1 MVKELSSSEY
11 KVNMFDK
18 YNRSQTYS
26 VKHISHGFEFH
37 SNASHHC
44 NESTFCMRS
53 LSHFYFG
60 LRTGV
65 IWLVALRLSIAKR
78 TWKGQTREGYQ
89 SSGDNYAH
97 LLPEMMEFRYL
108 SYSKCLLVKGVGGK
122 KKREWLKLN
131 FQQCLLLHQKSN
143 GTKKGRTPRR
153 RRAWDG
159 GGKNHTNS
167 DNIKR

>member
-11 KVNMFDK
+11 QVNMFDK

-44 NESTFCMRS
+44 NESTFCMHS

-60 LRTGV
+60 LGTGV
-65 IWLVALRLSIAKR
+65 IWLIAIDRRNAKR

-108 SYSKCLLVKGVGGK
+108 SYSKCLLVKGVG
-122 KKREWLKLN
+122 KRKVGMAKTQL
-131 FQQCLLLHQKSN
+131 QQCLLLNQKSN
-143 GTKKGRTPRR
+143 GTKKGRTPRM

-167 DNIKR
+167 DNIKC